1 MGPALAGLVFSS
13 QVLGA
18 VAVEVAALGEVLAR
32 LTVGVRV
39 AAALLQTVSLT
50 LEHAGARGGRD
61 LLIAYPPGA

>member
-1 MGPALAGLVFSS
+1 MAGLAFGS

-39 AAALLQTVSLT
+39 AAPLLQTVSHT
-50 LEHAGARGGRD
+50 LEYAGARGGRD
-61 LLIAYPPGA
+61 LLMAYPPGA